1 MVKQSGLAP
10 FGLQDFPTD
19 VQPPISSNSVRNFD
33 RETVRSDAADTRIVI
48 HGRFPRLVQQFL
60 AHKRAHG
67 SSAERALYHA
77 GWTWQQQVARLV
89 AKRALV
95 FMGREDFTVL
105 RSGQRIGGAY
115 REWDR
120 VGTEEEASNKH
131 LFLRDYLSYDEIM
144 LSSLIGV
151 SGPSFFIN
159 DGRRTNIGRRDTA
172 GEFEPRGIIVGLVGA
187 RFEREDRMD
196 SAKTP
201 GLSIGTSKSPGLN
214 FDAEVY
220 RARIRVTADILLTE
234 ASRRAKSAGKKA
246 HVYIVGLGLG
256 VWAINSDQTR
266 LYVQAFLAA
275 LDDLGD
281 GLSHIA
287 TVEFAYIKEV
297 SGFRSRSVVFEDSET
312 AVDVRFT
319 RRNPAAKLRGADAD
333 NLLVLSYAW
342 DGNAFPGN
350 EYWAGS
356 LAATGDPAAACMSTI
371 SELHNPMINP
381 GFLGRIEV
389 LDAPPLDLSGQS

>member
-196 SAKTP
+196 SAYVESVSRP
-201 GLSIGTSKSPGLN
+201 RQHPELRDI
-214 FDAEVY
+214 FV
-220 RARIRVTADILLTE
+220 RVPRD
-234 ASRRAKSAGKKA
+234 KQ
-246 HVYIVGLGLG
+246 
-256 VWAINSDQTR
+256 DPR
-266 LYVQAFLAA
+266 LKHR
-275 LDDLGD
+275 D
-281 GLSHIA
+281 
-287 TVEFAYIKEV
+287 E
-297 SGFRSRSVVFEDSET
+297 
-312 AVDVRFT
+312 
-319 RRNPAAKLRGADAD
+319 
-333 NLLVLSYAW
+333 
-342 DGNAFPGN
+342 
-350 EYWAGS
+350 
-356 LAATGDPAAACMSTI
+356 
-371 SELHNPMINP
+371 
-381 GFLGRIEV
+381 
-389 LDAPPLDLSGQS
+389 

>member
-1 MVKQSGLAP
+1 M
-10 FGLQDFPTD
+10 
-19 VQPPISSNSVRNFD
+19 
-33 RETVRSDAADTRIVI
+33 
-48 HGRFPRLVQQFL
+48 
-60 AHKRAHG
+60 
-67 SSAERALYHA
+67 
-77 GWTWQQQVARLV
+77 
-89 AKRALV
+89 
-95 FMGREDFTVL
+95 
-105 RSGQRIGGAY
+105 
-115 REWDR
+115 
-120 VGTEEEASNKH
+120 
-131 LFLRDYLSYDEIM
+131 
-144 LSSLIGV
+144 
-151 SGPSFFIN
+151 
-159 DGRRTNIGRRDTA
+159 
-172 GEFEPRGIIVGLVGA
+172 
-187 RFEREDRMD
+187 
-196 SAKTP
+196 
-201 GLSIGTSKSPGLN
+201 N